1 VNRGRANLKILS
13 TRLGGS
19 RVWTAGNGPTVVVV
33 HGGPGFDHWYLT
45 PPLLPLAK
53 HFRLVFYDQR
63 SRGAITPAGLTEQLR
78 RILAAVASEG
88 PPVVL
93 AHSWGTYLAFAC
105 LTLPNAPA
113 VGGAALVSPVPL
125 TLKGFTR
132 AGARFQKSLPKPAPT
147 SIKELFP
154 YYLAKQN
161 RGKESI
167 PMPHFDAAAYRRI
180 MTALQGSSYDFRK
193 ASALLPK
200 ATSRS
205 RRTSKGYPAG
215 SHSPMFLVPPTS
227 RSPSSRRCSG
237 ASSSERSKINSH
249 AERHQTWRWGGKAEP
264 SMFCVPTFLASC
276 L

>member
-200 ATSRS
+200 ATHLVFGRQDHLSEPSDFKGIS
-205 RRTSKGYPAG
+205 RRVSFTN
-215 SHSPMFLVPPTS
+215 V
-227 RSPSSRRCSG
+227 SG
-237 ASSSERSKINSH
+237 AAH
-249 AERHQTWRWGGKAEP
+249 FAFAEQPEVFRRFFVRAFEDQ
-264 SMFCVPTFLASC
+264 
-276 L
+276 